1 MSRAT
6 LILNSELVR
15 AKALRWINGVP
26 PGTRVEFKAPK
37 RTLPQ
42 NDKMWAMLTEISEQI
57 VYHGLKL
64 APDDWKLLFLDALKR
79 EVRTVPNLD
88 GNGIVSLGRS
98 SSDLSREEFAG
109 LIEII
114 TEWGVRN
121 GVTFTEKTP

>member
-15 AKALRWINGVP
+15 AKAKRWIDGLP
-26 PGTRVEFKAPK
+26 HGTRVEFKAPK

>member
-6 LILNSELVR
+6 LVLVNDAIR
-15 AKALRWINGVP
+15 AKAKRWIDGLP
-26 PGTRVEFKAPK
+26 HGTRVEFKAPK

-121 GVTFTEKTP
+121 GVTFTETKP